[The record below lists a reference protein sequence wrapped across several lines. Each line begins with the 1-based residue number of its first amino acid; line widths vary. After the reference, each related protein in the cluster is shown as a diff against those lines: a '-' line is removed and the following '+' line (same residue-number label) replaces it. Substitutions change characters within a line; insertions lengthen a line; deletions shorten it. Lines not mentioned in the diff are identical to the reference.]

1 MAKRKKTNYFYSI
14 ISVALVL
21 FLLGFFGAALLFARQ
36 RVGTEQEHLNLMVEL
51 KDGADS
57 ADLVSL
63 RPLLEKN
70 DFVKEGTVKFVSKEE
85 AHSQMIK
92 QFPEEEVLLKDGP
105 IPFYDSYSLNLKSD
119 YLASDSVEMIRQ
131 KIKTNAAVS
140 DVYIDEST
148 LNEIAHS
155 IEKIAYFALAM
166 ALMLIIVAITLI
178 HNTIR
183 LNLYSDRFT
192 IKNMELVG
200 ASWGFISRP
209 YIKKGVWN
217 GFLSAVLALVMI
229 ATIWFFAQ
237 KTVPELNLLLKSPV
251 LWGST
256 GALILLGVFIS
267 WLSTFYVVNKYLKMR
282 LDDLY

>member
-70 DFVKEGTVKFVSKEE
+70 DFVKAGTVKFVSKEE

-105 IPFYDSYSLNLKSD
+105 IPFYDSYSLNLKFD
-119 YLASDSVEMIRQ
+119 Y
-131 KIKTNAAVS
+131 T
-140 DVYIDEST
+140 
-148 LNEIAHS
+148 
-155 IEKIAYFALAM
+155 
-166 ALMLIIVAITLI
+166 
-178 HNTIR
+178 
-183 LNLYSDRFT
+183 
-192 IKNMELVG
+192 
-200 ASWGFISRP
+200 
-209 YIKKGVWN
+209 KK
-217 GFLSAVLALVMI
+217 S
-229 ATIWFFAQ
+229 
-237 KTVPELNLLLKSPV
+237 KK
-251 LWGST
+251 
-256 GALILLGVFIS
+256 
-267 WLSTFYVVNKYLKMR
+267 
-282 LDDLY
+282 